1 MMGDFEAVQ
10 PLIDAYDV
18 LMSDSMNEFDRFAW
32 AYLVLKGFQLSKND
46 VEDIKFKRVFQNLDE
61 KSAIEFLTKEIPT
74 EFVKHMGDKR
84 EEALRTA
91 ARWVDDYRR
100 FWEGS
105 LDRLE
110 SLLAEEPD
118 PDHTPSKKEKP
129 HEPNDNRGR

>member
-1 MMGDFEAVQ
+1 MDCHLPER
-10 PLIDAYDV
+10 PLADPVRRSILA
-18 LMSDSMNEFDRFAW
+18 
-32 AYLVLKGFQLSKND
+32 QLSSGEAQVGEIAAPFEISAPAISRHLKVLEQAGLIARR
-46 VEDIKFKRVFQNLDE
+46 VEAQRRIISLN
-61 KSAIEFLTKEIPT
+61 P
-74 EFVKHMGDKR
+74 
-84 EEALRTA
+84 EALRTA

>member
-1 MMGDFEAVQ
+1 
-10 PLIDAYDV
+10 
-18 LMSDSMNEFDRFAW
+18 MSEQLDTIFNALADPVRRSILA
-32 AYLVLKGFQLSKND
+32 QLSGGEAQ
-46 VEDIKFKRVFQNLDE
+46 VGEIAAPFEISAPAVSRHLRVLEQAGLVTRRVDAQRRIISLN
-61 KSAIEFLTKEIPT
+61 P
-74 EFVKHMGDKR
+74 
-84 EEALRTA
+84 EALRTA

-118 PDHTPSKKEKP
+118 PDHTPSKKEKS